1 MARRKGITYFY
12 LNGLLHKKLRINRAN
27 DEIITWCYPLAKR
40 VTYTYSQVIK
50 NKEPAF
56 TTSQVCDMIGRKR
69 NVLEVALARG
79 EIQMPQYTYAIDN
92 PDRRKYRHMWSESD
106 IMSLHDVLSTRHRG
120 RPRNDGLI
128 IPQAMPSKRE
138 LRAMIRQ
145 QEIFYVKDGDEFKP
159 IWRAQDFS

>member
-1 MARRKGITYFY
+1 MSRKKPLTYFY
-12 LNGLLHKKLRINRAN
+12 LNGLLHRKLRINRAQ

-40 VTYTYSQVIK
+40 VTYTYSQVIR

-56 TTSQVCDMIGRKR
+56 TTSQVCDMIGRR
-69 NVLEVALARG
+69 RTVVESSLTEGEVDR
-79 EIQMPQYTYAIDN
+79 PQYTYALDDPEKKN
-92 PDRRKYRHMWSESD
+92 YKYMWSEKD
-106 IMSLHDVLSTRHRG
+106 IMSLHDYLLTKHRG

-138 LRAMIRQ
+138 LRAIIRQ
-145 QEIFYVKDGDEFKP
+145 EELFYVKDGDEFKP